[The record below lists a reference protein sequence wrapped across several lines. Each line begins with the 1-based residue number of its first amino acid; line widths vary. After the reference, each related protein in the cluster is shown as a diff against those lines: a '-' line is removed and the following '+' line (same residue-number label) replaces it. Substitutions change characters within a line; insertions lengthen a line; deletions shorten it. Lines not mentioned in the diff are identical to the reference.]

1 MGWNEVTGSGQQA
14 GSSGGEA
21 SPSSS
26 DPGAARRFPLAA
38 QPEIMRAA
46 EKDDQYASFVYD
58 ACRDAVRHLLGTR
71 SAVAYQNETKLL
83 GQVLYY
89 VLTTGSG
96 QQTLGEEYCDI
107 TQVAGPYGL
116 PPTPARRALFIVYQ
130 TALPYIAERI
140 SSRAANR
147 GIVLADSDELYGNN
161 ASLSNDVQSSSVTPT
176 STASTSE
183 ASASAIRRLKEK
195 FNGLWLSLVRRWPT
209 VLPIARE
216 FLQLVIRANLMF
228 FYFEGLY
235 YHISKRTAGIRYV
248 FIGKPSNQRPRYQ
261 ILGVFLLIQLCII
274 AAEGLRRS
282 NLSSIAGSA
291 HQTFGTHQTSGGRD
305 LPVLNE
311 EGHLIS
317 ADTAK
322 GSWVSDSSTS
332 ESQASGMSKCTLC
345 LSNRQHPTAT
355 PCGHV
360 FCWSCIME
368 WCNEKPECPLCRTP
382 ITHSSLVC
390 LYHSD
395 FYNASAEA
403 IRVLCK
409 QTPKAPK
416 LSLGY
421 SHLLRFHNMATQM
434 SKKRK
439 FVADGVF
446 FAELNEVLTRELAED
461 GYSGVEVRVT
471 PVRTEIIIRATR
483 TQNVLGEKGR
493 RIRELT
499 SIVQKRFKFP
509 ENSVELYAEKVNN
522 RGLCAIAQAESLRYK
537 LLGGLA
543 VRRACYGVLRF
554 VMESGAKGC
563 EVIVSGKLRAQ
574 RAKSMKFKDGY
585 MISSGQPVNEYIDSA
600 VRHVLLRQGVLGIKV
615 KIMLDWDPKGKQ
627 GPMTPLPDLVT
638 IHSPKEEQYLPV
650 PPVAAVNI
658 EAPAVA
664 VA

>member
-1 MGWNEVTGSGQQA
+1 MGMRSKEVDGSAEA
-14 GSSGGEA
+14 GPSGGGVEA
-21 SPSSS
+21 GPSITE
-26 DPGAARRFPLAA
+26 PVVPRRFPLAA

-58 ACRDAVRHLLGTR
+58 ACRDAFRHLFGTR
-71 SAVAYQNETKLL
+71 IAVAYQSEMKLL
-83 GQVLYY
+83 GQMLYY

-107 TQVAGPYGL
+107 TQVAGSYGL

-130 TALPYIAERI
+130 SAVPYIAERI
-140 SSRAANR
+140 SSRVASR
-147 GIVLADSDELYGNN
+147 GIILADSQSDDLHGSIH
-161 ASLSNDVQSSSVTPT
+161 SLDVPDGSSS
-176 STASTSE
+176 SSSGASV
-183 ASASAIRRLKEK
+183 SALTRLKEK
-195 FNGLWLSLVRRWPT
+195 FNRLRFFAVQRWPT
-209 VLPIARE
+209 VLPIVRE
-216 FLQLVIRANLMF
+216 FLQLVLRANLMF

-235 YHISKRTAGIRYV
+235 YHISKRAAGIRYV

-274 AAEGLRRS
+274 AVEGLRRS
-282 NLSSIAGSA
+282 NLSSIASSA
-291 HQTFGTHQTSGGRD
+291 HQTSLGMHQTSAGQG

-311 EGHLIS
+311 EGNLIS
-317 ADTAK
+317 ANTDK
-322 GSWVSDSSTS
+322 GTWVYDSTS
-332 ESQASGMSKCTLC
+332 ESQAISGISKCTLC

-360 FCWSCIME
+360 FCCHKIS
-368 WCNEKPECPLCRTP
+368 TP
-382 ITHSSLVC
+382 IPLVF
-390 LYHSD
+390 SD
-395 FYNASAEA
+395 
-403 IRVLCK
+403 I
-409 QTPKAPK
+409 
-416 LSLGY
+416 
-421 SHLLRFHNMATQM
+421 MATQM

-471 PVRTEIIIRATR
+471 PMRTEIIIRATR

-499 SIVQKRFKFP
+499 SVVQKRFKFP

-585 MISSGQPVNEYIDSA
+585 MISSGQPVKEYIDSA

-638 IHSPKEEQYLPV
+638 IHAPKDEEEYI
-650 PPVAAVNI
+650 PPVAEQPTNI
-658 EAPAVA
+658 EIPVA
-664 VA
+664 